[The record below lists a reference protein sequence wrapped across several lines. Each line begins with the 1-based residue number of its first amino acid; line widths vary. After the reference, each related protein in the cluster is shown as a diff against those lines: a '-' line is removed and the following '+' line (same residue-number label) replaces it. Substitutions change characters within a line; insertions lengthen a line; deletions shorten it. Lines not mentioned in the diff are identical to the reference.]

1 MQFVS
6 FYSSLGDSSSVVED
20 IGAANTAFIAAH
32 ELGHRLAIYSETYS
46 HKKKLSLGSFHDLIS
61 KSGGCSSLDNFLMAA
76 SMSPEPGKIKNTRQF
91 SECSKKAIAENLKSV
106 KNYFKNLRSLNRNYI
121 LSYIYFF

>member
-1 MQFVS
+1 MQFFS

-32 ELGHRLAIYSETYS
+32 ELGHRLETYSETYS
-46 HKKKLSLGSFHDLIS
+46 HKKFSLGSFHDLIS

-91 SECSKKAIAENLKSV
+91 SECSKKAIVENLKSV
-106 KNYFKNLRSLNRNYI
+106 I
-121 LSYIYFF
+121 LLHDFRYYDQ